1 MEYKSIVTWWF
12 TSRESPVWG
21 TGDLNWPSSSTDNY
35 IARAKWTWWKEIDY
49 APAQVDDNWSI
60 DIPTGQSYKINNTDI
75 KDVPQALTNKTIDA
89 DNNTIS
95 NIEVDNFKSWVLD
108 TDITSVSSNH
118 DTVASSKAIKTY
130 VDAKNSAIATLT
142 NKTINADNN
151 TISNIEVDNFKNWV
165 LDTDITSVSSSDDT
179 LASAKAIKTY
189 SDTKVIR
196 ETGMLVMSIASSVS
210 WALKFDGS
218 SSYSKTT
225 YSALYALISAEV
237 WTTYDVDANNF
248 YLPNASGRVLGIAW
262 QGSGLTLR
270 DIFAFV
276 WAETHTLSINEMPSH
291 NHSLNHPNE
300 NDENQWYPEAG
311 FNAVWSTDRNNASWS
326 GAVWTTWGNQAHNNM
341 QPSLFAGKNLFIY
354 Y

>member
-75 KDVPQALTNKTIDA
+75 KDVPQALTNKTID
-89 DNNTIS
+89 
-95 NIEVDNFKSWVLD
+95 
-108 TDITSVSSNH
+108 
-118 DTVASSKAIKTY
+118 
-130 VDAKNSAIATLT
+130 
-142 NKTINADNN
+142 ADNN